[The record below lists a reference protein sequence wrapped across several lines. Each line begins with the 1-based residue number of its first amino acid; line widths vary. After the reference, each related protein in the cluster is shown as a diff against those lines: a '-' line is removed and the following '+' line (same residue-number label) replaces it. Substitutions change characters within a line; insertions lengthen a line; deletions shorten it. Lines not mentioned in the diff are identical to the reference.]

1 MKNFYT
7 YNKIYFLF
15 LYFYNSSSFCIQKF
29 FLILLLFQNSRKFL
43 DLAILPNFACNIKV
57 KLWSNNLIDLNHLVY
72 LLSQLT
78 SKNNIIISNYIISYK
93 LLAKYNI
100 TKFLNI

>member
-7 YNKIYFLF
+7 YNRIYFLF
-15 LYFYNSSSFCIQKF
+15 LYFYNSSTFGNQTF
-29 FLILLLFQNSRKFL
+29 FLILLLFQNSGKFI
-43 DLAILPNFACNIKV
+43 DLATLPSFACSIKV
-57 KLWSNNLIDLNHLVY
+57 KLWSNSFVNFNHLVY

-78 SKNNIIISNYIISYK
+78 NKNNIIISNYIISYK

-100 TKFLNI
+100 TKFLII